1 MEEYLDAVTD
11 YVALPQWEDNGS
23 SLAFE
28 GAAGLQ
34 GGSLFLNSAFKVCA
48 CVRGSSVAQV

>member
-1 MEEYLDAVTD
+1 MCNLLCSFT
-11 YVALPQWEDNGS
+11 NNSGS

-34 GGSLFLNSAFKVCA
+34 GGSLFLNSALKVCV
-48 CVRGSSVAQV
+48 CVMSET